1 MVFAAVR
8 THFLRKSISI
18 FMLIAIL
25 SREKKYTIKL
35 TSTSSD
41 SVRGLVN
48 TGGIMPACDAGELGS
63 MLSRG
68 INNSFSFFF
77 LFNDLNE
84 SIFTN

>member
-8 THFLRKSISI
+8 THFPRKNISI

-25 SREKKYTIKL
+25 SREKKYAIKL

-48 TGGIMPACDAGELGS
+48 TGGIMPACDAGDLGS
-63 MLSRG
+63 MHSGAL
-68 INNSFSFFF
+68 IIPFLFFF
-77 LFNDLNE
+77 CL
-84 SIFTN
+84 TT